1 MTIDEIFDLFQEAV
15 KIPFSY
21 LLSTNKRVHWLYL
34 ISSLLLAFYV
44 YKRSKVKGSFF
55 QYVFH
60 KKTWIGKSAL
70 IDYSFIFFN
79 ALVKVV
85 LIAPF
90 LMIALYMAEGINE
103 FMIQHYGESEW
114 NWSPTTIIIIYT
126 LIIIIVNDFA
136 SFFVHYL
143 MHKIPF
149 LWAFHKIHHSA
160 TTLNPFTQYRIHP
173 VELIINNFRG
183 LMVKGGI
190 TGLFM
195 YIANGEVGLL
205 TFFGINVFNFLFLFW
220 GSNLRHSHVK
230 LKYFNFLEYILISP
244 YQHQIH
250 HSNNPKLYDT
260 NMGSRLA
267 IWDWIFGTL
276 VRSESVKTLRFGLG
290 KEEDEKYKTFSQ
302 NLFAPFITVFKK
314 KTH

>member
-1 MTIDEIFDLFQEAV
+1 
-15 KIPFSY
+15 
-21 LLSTNKRVHWLYL
+21 
-34 ISSLLLAFYV
+34 
-44 YKRSKVKGSFF
+44 
-55 QYVFH
+55 
-60 KKTWIGKSAL
+60 
-70 IDYSFIFFN
+70 
-79 ALVKVV
+79 
-85 LIAPF
+85 
-90 LMIALYMAEGINE
+90 
-103 FMIQHYGESEW
+103 
-114 NWSPTTIIIIYT
+114 
-126 LIIIIVNDFA
+126 
-136 SFFVHYL
+136 
-143 MHKIPF
+143 
-149 LWAFHKIHHSA
+149 
-160 TTLNPFTQYRIHP
+160 
-173 VELIINNFRG
+173 
-183 LMVKGGI
+183 MVKGGI